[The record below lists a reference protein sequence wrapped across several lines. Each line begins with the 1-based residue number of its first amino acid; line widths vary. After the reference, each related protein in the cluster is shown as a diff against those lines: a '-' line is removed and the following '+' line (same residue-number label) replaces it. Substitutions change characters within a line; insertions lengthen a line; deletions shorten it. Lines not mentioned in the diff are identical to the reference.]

1 MRIEVFTLQW
11 ERKIKDL
18 NVLANPHT
26 PSLPPRSELE
36 WHSRGS
42 TFYSMYTM
50 NSVGSRLQSQ
60 VNSNF
65 LHMEPSGGCQSES
78 RGKRTL
84 IILCPCAFLCKIDN
98 KAMGSGDTKT
108 LQRAV

>member
-1 MRIEVFTLQW
+1 MFWPTPTLQPCLL
-11 ERKIKDL
+11 DL
-18 NVLANPHT
+18 SWNGT
-26 PSLPPRSELE
+26 T
-36 WHSRGS
+36 RGS
-42 TFYSMYTM
+42 TSYSMYTM